1 MTKSDKRERQ
11 KQNRAA
17 AQAARE
23 AAAKRGR
30 RNRSVRNLAF
40 LLLPV
45 VAILAWSQF
54 RGSGDSSDD
63 PKPSSTT
70 RSEPTSTSATPRTT
84 RPVTSTTIDASKR
97 YTATMRTSKGT
108 IVLSLDAR
116 TAPIATNHFVQLAK
130 SGYYDGLTFHRV
142 IPGFVIQGG
151 DPKGD
156 GTGTPP
162 SSVVGELPTG
172 AYPLGAIAA
181 AKTGAAPAGTFGDQ
195 FFIVTGPSGQS
206 LPPEYATWGVVTEGL
221 DVAQAISNVPRNA
234 QDAPREPVY
243 IVKVSITE
251 SAG

>member
-17 AQAARE
+17 AQAARD

-30 RNRSVRNLAF
+30 RNRNLRNLAL

-54 RGSGDSSDD
+54 RGSKDSSNGSSA
-63 PKPSSTT
+63 KGSTT
-70 RSEPTSTSATPRTT
+70 STTATTRTT
-84 RPVTSTTIDASKR
+84 RPVTSTTIDASKQ

-108 IVLSLDAR
+108 IVLKLDAQN
-116 TAPIATNHFVQLAK
+116 APIATNHFVQLAK

-142 IPGFVIQGG
+142 IPDFVIQGG

-156 GTGTPP
+156 GTGEPP
-162 SSVVGELPTG
+162 SSVVGEVPKG

-195 FFIVTGPSGQS
+195 FFIVTGAQGQS

-221 DVAQAISNVPRNA
+221 DVAQAISNVPRDSA
-234 QDAPREPVY
+234 DKPDKPVY

>member
-30 RNRSVRNLAF
+30 RNRSARNLAL

-54 RGSGDSSDD
+54 RGSEDSSQT
-63 PKPSSTT
+63 STT
-70 RSEPTSTSATPRTT
+70 STTATTRTT
-84 RPVTSTTIDASKR
+84 RPVTSTTIDASKQ

-108 IVLSLDAR
+108 IVLALDAR
-116 TAPIATNHFVQLAK
+116 NAPIATNHFVQLAK

-142 IPGFVIQGG
+142 IPDFVIQGG

-156 GTGTPP
+156 GTGEAP
-162 SSVVGELPTG
+162 SSVVGEVPDG

-181 AKTGAAPAGTFGDQ
+181 AKTPSAPAGTFGDQ
-195 FFIVTGPSGQS
+195 FFIVTGPQGES

-221 DVAQAISNVPRNA
+221 DVAQAISNVPR
-234 QDAPREPVY
+234 DASDKPDKPVY